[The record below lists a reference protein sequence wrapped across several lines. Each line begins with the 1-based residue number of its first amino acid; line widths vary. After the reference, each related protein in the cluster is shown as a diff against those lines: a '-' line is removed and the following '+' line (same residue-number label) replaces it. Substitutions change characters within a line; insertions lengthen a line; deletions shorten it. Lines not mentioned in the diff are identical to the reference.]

1 MKALLIVYAISWL
14 ILLAVYLFS
23 RLSKNWDPNRSKDP
37 WYILAIIIGL
47 APFTVLL
54 IPYILWKSKK
64 EEKEQKRR
72 DEDLEQREKE
82 IEERRKSAEVR
93 YNKANR
99 NFLNADTDEMIEDA
113 QALHRAV
120 REESY
125 DSILKIMDKTTV
137 LANAK
142 LQVREA
148 DNYCNDIG
156 DQSKL
161 IVLLD
166 EEEHEAFDYLR
177 FEGSCLGA
185 WQAYLLH
192 QLWHSLP
199 LYWHANYA
207 KRDYLYSWKDLSF
220 IYHMRNDEVF
230 PDFSNYDLTP
240 RVYRSG
246 DYYYISVCF
255 WTEFGG
261 LIREY
266 VELRLSN
273 GKLTEFV
280 NFRNDTI
287 YNYDCGFLF

>member
-64 EEKEQKRR
+64 EEKEVKRR
-72 DEDLEQREKE
+72 HEEFELEEEEKE
-82 IEERRKSAEVR
+82 RRRKSAEVR
-93 YNKANR
+93 YNKIYR
-99 NFLNADTDEMIEDA
+99 NFLNADTDEMVEDA
-113 QALHRAV
+113 QALHRVV
-120 REESY
+120 RESSY

-142 LQVREA
+142 LQVRVP
-148 DNYCNDIG
+148 DMYSNYIG

-161 IVLLD
+161 IILLD
-166 EEEHEAFDYLR
+166 EEEHDAFDYLR

-207 KRDYLYSWKDLSF
+207 KRDYLYSWKDLPF
-220 IYHMRNDEVF
+220 IYHMRKDEVF

-255 WTEFGG
+255 WSEFGG

-266 VELRLSN
+266 VELRLN
-273 GKLTEFV
+273 DGKLSEFV
-280 NFRNDTI
+280 NFRNDTL
-287 YNYDCGFLF
+287 YKYDCGILF